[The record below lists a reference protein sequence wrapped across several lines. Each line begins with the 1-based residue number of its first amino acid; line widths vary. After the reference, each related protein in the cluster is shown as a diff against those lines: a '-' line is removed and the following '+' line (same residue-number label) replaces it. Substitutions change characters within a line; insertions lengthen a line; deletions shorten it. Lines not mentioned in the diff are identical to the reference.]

1 MDANIWKIADHI
13 WLINDFLQILDN
25 RFHWSISFLGL
36 LDDHEFI
43 WLKTLMFQQIYST
56 FVHVAISIFLMWTIN
71 YVSCHQFFCYG
82 LLLVW
87 SISDCWNSWQ
97 FLHNNDKIYLPL
109 GSQEVLQIPP
119 KYTLFKDVIKFVMSQ
134 NKQKV
139 CRCSCHCNFSN
150 SVTRISK
157 LKKKTPMTI
166 SLLQESTNSFWPHSY
181 CSVAHGFN
189 HTETG
194 TIPRCT
200 CD

>member
-1 MDANIWKIADHI
+1 
-13 WLINDFLQILDN
+13 
-25 RFHWSISFLGL
+25 
-36 LDDHEFI
+36 
-43 WLKTLMFQQIYST
+43 MFQQIYST

-119 KYTLFKDVIKFVMSQ
+119 KYTLFKEVIKFVMLQ

-157 LKKKTPMTI
+157 LKKKKLPWQYLCSKNQQIVFGPIVTAL
-166 SLLQESTNSFWPHSY
+166 SLMVLIILKQGQYQGVRVTNLIILIPLVY
-181 CSVAHGFN
+181 TAHNFLSN
-189 HTETG
+189 KKK
-194 TIPRCT
+194 
-200 CD
+200 